1 MELTGAIEVKKVANG
16 EIVFSEII
24 QPAKGLQLNRVKA
37 SLDAYSKAETYV
49 KRRLIPKL
57 TNQYFAF

>member
-1 MELTGAIEVKKVANG
+1 
-16 EIVFSEII
+16 VFSKVI
-24 QPAKGLQLNRVKA
+24 PPTKGLQLSRSKA
-37 SLDAYSKAETYV
+37 SIDAYSKADVYV